1 MMRIGPRSTH
11 TLRRS
16 ALIVFLGALAQG
28 AAVGPSLAL
37 PEASEAIT
45 LRHTAIEPIARKG
58 TRNYVPGEGPETT
71 QDAATPEKPDPA
83 AEAKALQDCI
93 AIWDEKTHITQAHW
107 KDICKRQLKERGAQ
121 LH

>member
-1 MMRIGPRSTH
+1 LPLI
-11 TLRRS
+11 
-16 ALIVFLGALAQG
+16 ALLGALELG
-28 AAVGPSLAL
+28 ASVYPSLAL
-37 PEASEAIT
+37 PEGTEVVGV
-45 LRHTAIEPIARKG
+45 RHAAFEPIARKG
-58 TRNYVPGEGPETT
+58 TRNYAPGEETAP
-71 QDAATPEKPDPA
+71 QDTTTDATASPEKPDAA